1 MNMLYQVLKA
11 VSIVLFLYY
20 GVSALVSN
28 SMALEFERFGL
39 SRYRKLTGGLEVL
52 GALGLVLGYF
62 VPLFDIAASAGL
74 TLLMA
79 AGVVVRYRS
88 GDSFVD
94 ALPALVMALI
104 NAFMFIY
111 AIGIAVPFAA

>member
-1 MNMLYQVLKA
+1 MHMLYQVLKA
-11 VSIVLFLYY
+11 LSIVLFLYY

-28 SMALEFERFGL
+28 SMAAEFERFGL
-39 SRYRKLTGGLEVL
+39 SRFRKLTGGLEVL

-62 VPLFDIAASAGL
+62 VPQFDIAASAGL
-74 TLLMA
+74 ALLMA
-79 AGVVVRYRS
+79 AGVIVRFRS

-104 NAFMFIY
+104 NAFIFVY
-111 AIGIAVPFAA
+111 AVPIAVPFAA